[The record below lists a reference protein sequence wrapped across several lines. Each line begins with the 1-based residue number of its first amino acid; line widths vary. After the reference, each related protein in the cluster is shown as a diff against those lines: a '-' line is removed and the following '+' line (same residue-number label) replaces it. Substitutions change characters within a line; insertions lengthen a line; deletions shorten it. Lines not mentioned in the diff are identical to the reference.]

1 MKNPFIKE
9 DDSAAWTAAAIIG
22 TVVAVAAAWLF
33 FQGTSRAAK
42 NALAAAE
49 RAAHAND
56 YLKPKHVKHKKTTDL
71 HDLAMN

>member
-1 MKNPFIKE
+1 MKNPFIKQ
-9 DDSAAWTAAAIIG
+9 DNNTAWTVAAIAG
-22 TVVAVAAAWLF
+22 TVAAVTIAWLF

-49 RAAHAND
+49 RASHAND